1 MLKYILLIIAILTA
15 RCAQK
20 DCAETYSNYANQF
33 HLNFNSKDYES
44 NYNWIKKYSGMDT
57 SLGQYLHDFEYI
69 KQKMGNFKKSKIKN
83 INFDQVTSSGEKLI
97 QVSYDSEFE
106 KGDAK
111 EFFYF
116 GEKNQFYRYELYSKN
131 LLQ

>member
-1 MLKYILLIIAILTA
+1 
-15 RCAQK
+15 
-20 DCAETYSNYANQF
+20 
-33 HLNFNSKDYES
+33 
-44 NYNWIKKYSGMDT
+44 
-57 SLGQYLHDFEYI
+57 
-69 KQKMGNFKKSKIKN
+69 MGNFKEPKIKN

-97 QVSYDSEFE
+97 QVSYDSKFE

-116 GEKNQFYRYELYSKN
+116 GEKNQFYRYELHSKN